1 MRDRFAVL
9 MAAALTGLGCAWQG
23 TPVPVTGELAGLA
36 GEWEGIYSSVETGR
50 SGTISFKLDATTDS
64 AFGDVWM
71 GAPEQQQYAR
81 QHDAPQVVAARPR
94 TAEPLTIAFVRAE
107 PGRVAGRLEVYRD
120 PVTGERLFTQF
131 DGLQKGNEFHGTYQ
145 TRNDATGRVVRGDWT
160 ARRVGSRSD

>member
-1 MRDRFAVL
+1 MRARIAMLLAATVL
-9 MAAALTGLGCAWQG
+9 TFGCAWQG

-36 GEWEGIYSSVETGR
+36 GEWEGTYSSVETGR

-94 TAEPLTIAFVRAE
+94 TAEALTIAFVRSE
-107 PGRVAGRLEVYRD
+107 GGRVAGRLEVYRD

-131 DGLQKGNEFHGTYQ
+131 DGVQKGDEFHGTYQ
-145 TRNDATGRVVRGDWT
+145 TRNETTGRVARGDWT
-160 ARRVGSRSD
+160 ARRVGSRFE